1 MKEVQTMRKYGG
13 CQPVPVSRPELMF
26 NSCDAQICSE
36 TRAYVWLHL
45 CINRCRYLNASVL
58 AGELG
63 VPGWLWGRLLGA
75 GTGGRSVFHSDFA
88 VPHLIGST
96 AKSCPMS
103 SVLIW
108 LTCST
113 NWTLPGE

>member
-1 MKEVQTMRKYGG
+1 M
-13 CQPVPVSRPELMF
+13 
-26 NSCDAQICSE
+26 
-36 TRAYVWLHL
+36 
-45 CINRCRYLNASVL
+45 
-58 AGELG
+58 
-63 VPGWLWGRLLGA
+63 PGWLWGRLLCA
-75 GTGGRSVFHSDFA
+75 GIGGRSVFHSDFSI
-88 VPHLIGST
+88 PCLIESA